1 MAVLAF
7 TEGRTSYREPLLFIG
22 PHGAE
27 VLVGMLVPTVLVAIL
42 AARVSANFSGQ
53 LGYLGEQLLQS
64 NRLPQLNIPTSNGG

>member
-1 MAVLAF
+1 
-7 TEGRTSYREPLLFIG
+7 
-22 PHGAE
+22 
-27 VLVGMLVPTVLVAIL
+27 MLVPTVLVAIL